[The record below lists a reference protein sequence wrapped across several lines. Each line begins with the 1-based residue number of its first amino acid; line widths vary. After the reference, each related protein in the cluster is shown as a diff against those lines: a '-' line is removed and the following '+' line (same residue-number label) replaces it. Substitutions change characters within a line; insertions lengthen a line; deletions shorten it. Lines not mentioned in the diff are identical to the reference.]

1 MYRASCRTCGF
12 LSLRASKRMC
22 IASFVSEK
30 QVRVYVML
38 AYEDGEKPIF
48 EQVVMRVDDDYDV
61 DMQLHSLIKRLM
73 EKGADDILCYY
84 QSLEY

>member
-1 MYRASCRTCGF
+1 
-12 LSLRASKRMC
+12 
-22 IASFVSEK
+22 
-30 QVRVYVML
+30 ML